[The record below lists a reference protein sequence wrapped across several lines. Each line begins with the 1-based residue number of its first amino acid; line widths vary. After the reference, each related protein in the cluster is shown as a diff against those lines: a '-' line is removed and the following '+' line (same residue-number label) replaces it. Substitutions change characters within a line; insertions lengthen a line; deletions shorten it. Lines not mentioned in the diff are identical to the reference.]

1 MLEKPHLY
9 NIFNNLNDIIW
20 SISWPELEVKFV
32 SRAVEDIIGYSAAE
46 FKADPELFQKITHPE
61 DRKINEQALKEFAE
75 KGYSEREIRV
85 IAKDGSVKW
94 INDKAKM
101 FYDQE
106 GNPARLEGVM
116 RDITQRKKAE
126 ERLKYNRERYK
137 TIFKSA
143 PIGILI
149 EDAAGKIVET
159 NQKLCEMSGYSKE
172 ELEGSSVL
180 DKFVQPEYFELAKE
194 NIKKIIG
201 GQDMQFDIKTPT
213 KNGDMIYKFLKET
226 NIVLPGGE
234 KGIISMHLDITER
247 KEIEQ
252 ELKEKNILLKSILE
266 SIQDGIAVLNPDL
279 TIRYTNPTM
288 DTWYKKGKP
297 FENQKCYQAYYNQE
311 QSCEDCPV
319 LKSLNSKKMES
330 AVKKLPKSH
339 ELDYIEIYSYP
350 ILDEE
355 NEVNGVVEFV
365 RDISENL
372 KRQRE
377 LKMTNFSINK
387 ADLMIFRVTPEGIIE
402 YANETTLDKLGYRRS
417 ELIGQEVKDVVVLE
431 DYIEREKFWNK
442 IKSQKSII
450 YEKLLISKNGKTFP
464 VEITSQYFKYEN
476 KEYEFAFVQDI
487 TERKEKEEEIK
498 YLLYRDSLT
507 GLYNRRFF
515 EEEVRRLDTSKQLPI
530 SIITG
535 DLNGLKIIND
545 TYGHKK
551 GDQMLI
557 KTAGIL
563 KKVLRSEDILAR
575 HGGDEFTIL
584 LPQTANDQA
593 EKIVER
599 IKEEAKK
606 TTIAAIPIS
615 IGLGTAAKTESSQN
629 IWDILQQADNN
640 MYKNK
645 LSESRSSK
653 SNIVQGLINVL
664 DAKSSETKEHAVR
677 MTKLAFEFGEK
688 LELSNSEQNRLSLLA
703 TLHDIGKT
711 NISEEILNK
720 MGKLTKKEW
729 EIMKNHSEQGY
740 KIATSSEE
748 FASVSEEILT
758 HHEHWDGR
766 GYPENIK
773 GEEIPFLARI
783 ISIIDAFDVMTHD
796 RPYSK
801 AVSREEALKE
811 IKSCSGSQFDPELAA
826 EFIKMFE

>member
-1 MLEKPHLY
+1 
-9 NIFNNLNDIIW
+9 
-20 SISWPELEVKFV
+20 
-32 SRAVEDIIGYSAAE
+32 
-46 FKADPELFQKITHPE
+46 
-61 DRKINEQALKEFAE
+61 
-75 KGYSEREIRV
+75 
-85 IAKDGSVKW
+85 
-94 INDKAKM
+94 
-101 FYDQE
+101 
-106 GNPARLEGVM
+106 
-116 RDITQRKKAE
+116 
-126 ERLKYNRERYK
+126 
-137 TIFKSA
+137 
-143 PIGILI
+143 
-149 EDAAGKIVET
+149 
-159 NQKLCEMSGYSKE
+159 
-172 ELEGSSVL
+172 
-180 DKFVQPEYFELAKE
+180 
-194 NIKKIIG
+194 
-201 GQDMQFDIKTPT
+201 
-213 KNGDMIYKFLKET
+213 
-226 NIVLPGGE
+226 
-234 KGIISMHLDITER
+234 
-247 KEIEQ
+247 
-252 ELKEKNILLKSILE
+252 
-266 SIQDGIAVLNPDL
+266 
-279 TIRYTNPTM
+279 
-288 DTWYKKGKP
+288 
-297 FENQKCYQAYYNQE
+297 
-311 QSCEDCPV
+311 
-319 LKSLNSKKMES
+319 
-330 AVKKLPKSH
+330 
-339 ELDYIEIYSYP
+339 
-350 ILDEE
+350 
-355 NEVNGVVEFV
+355 
-365 RDISENL
+365 
-372 KRQRE
+372 
-377 LKMTNFSINK
+377 INK

-464 VEITSQYFKYEN
+464 LEITSQYFKYEN

-720 MGKLTKKEW
+720 KGKLTKKEW